1 MSLLMNV
8 TARGAVLVVI
18 GAVVGGTTAAGLML
32 RRDTAKTEASPAA
45 AEVPSTVDTSGLE
58 LRIRQ
63 LERRAVETPPR
74 ASSVPAVQAPASSG
88 APVSPP
94 PEEVARNWL
103 ETKKIREAQVASESV
118 DNKWS
123 KEANAAFRKELG
135 EIGAR
140 GKFTVGDVDCRT
152 TSCLAKVDWGS
163 YSDAES
169 GWHQVMFGHY
179 SKNCSRQVFVPAPD
193 EEHLNA
199 PYEGEVFF
207 DCTDD
212 RAQ

>member
-1 MSLLMNV
+1 MNV
-8 TARGAVLVVI
+8 TARGGVLVVI
-18 GAVVGGTTAAGLML
+18 GAVVGGTTAAGLMFRA
-32 RRDTAKTEASPAA
+32 RRDTPKTEASPAA

-63 LERRAVETPPR
+63 LEQRAAVETPPR
-74 ASSVPAVQAPASSG
+74 ASSVPSVQAPASAG

-103 ETKKIREAQVASESV
+103 ETKKTREAQVASEPV
-118 DNKWS
+118 DSRWS

-179 SKNCSRQVFVPAPD
+179 SKKCSRQVFVPAPD
-193 EEHLNA
+193 EEHVNA

-207 DCTDD
+207 DCTED